1 MCINAHKASTIDQ
14 FESILCS
21 RFAFQLFFCL
31 DFNTKN
37 CYQHK
42 VDVLLQLLLL
52 ECELY
57 CLMSSSK
64 IVIPLFKIKKYTDQ
78 SRVKRQI
85 NGLPPKQIHN
95 LMKYKIHKD
104 KIQIFELV
112 NIRH

>member
-64 IVIPLFKIKKYTDQ
+64 IVIPLFKIKKIYRPESCKATNQ
-78 SRVKRQI
+78 WFASKT
-85 NGLPPKQIHN
+85 NP
-95 LMKYKIHKD
+95 
-104 KIQIFELV
+104 
-112 NIRH
+112 